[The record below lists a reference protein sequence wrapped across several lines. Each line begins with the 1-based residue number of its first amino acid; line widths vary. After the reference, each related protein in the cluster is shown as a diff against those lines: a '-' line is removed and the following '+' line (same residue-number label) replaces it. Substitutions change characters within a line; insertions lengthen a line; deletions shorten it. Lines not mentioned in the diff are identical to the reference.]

1 MIQYVISKR
10 GGSPVLVYFPF
21 KQIRISYANSA
32 DHDQTPR
39 SAASDLRLHCLP
51 CRFYG
56 THGTI
61 LIICKALTCIFAYSH
76 CHMFVHWHHKPEPM
90 PLGSCRR
97 VVLLWAWVG
106 LELVWVVVDWLF
118 EQVGRLLVAGLEQ
131 VLRMG
136 IAHHKIS
143 LHHCGKIKLS

>member
-1 MIQYVISKR
+1 MDYTSQGKSLHT
-10 GGSPVLVYFPF
+10 LVARVDYMGTLYH
-21 KQIRISYANSA
+21 RLSA
-32 DHDQTPR
+32 H
-39 SAASDLRLHCLP
+39 H
-51 CRFYG
+51 
-56 THGTI
+56 
-61 LIICKALTCIFAYSH
+61 CIFAYSH

-118 EQVGRLLVAGLEQ
+118 EQVDRLLVAGLEQ

-136 IAHHKIS
+136 IAHRKIS
-143 LHHCGKIKLS
+143 LHQPKGSIQTYMCNRQIHKLGQ